1 MTFPDVPRLRLEQA
15 IVELTAHAQRVL
27 DTHDTLCV
35 NLRPRS
41 ARC

>member
-27 DTHDTLCV
+27 DTHDR
-35 NLRPRS
+35 LRAWSGPTRM
-41 ARC
+41 